1 MSKSFI
7 HSFTALFLFV
17 LLILASVSGILAPI
31 TDYGRMGANVL
42 MIPFAAVF
50 FKINNFFGVVEN
62 IRDLA
67 AQNDI
72 LGKQIEEL
80 TGELAVL
87 EKEGQENRI
96 LREALGF
103 KQNTKLKLIPAEVIT
118 LDPLKGDVRVTLNRG
133 SNQGVSAQD
142 AVVVSGNVMVG
153 VIAEVS
159 DNTSQMDIVTSSQVN
174 INAQNTSGKASGLVK
189 GEHGLGLLFDLVSQN
204 EAITLGD
211 KIVTSGLSGLYPKNL
226 LIGAVSEIR
235 SSSSELFQR
244 ASVIPAAN
252 LRELRVVF
260 IVKNE

>member
-7 HSFTALFLFV
+7 HSFIALFLFA
-17 LLILASVSGILAPI
+17 LLMLANVSGILAPI
-31 TDYGRMGANVL
+31 IDYSRTGVNFL
-42 MIPFAAVF
+42 MTPFAAVF
-50 FKINNFFGVVEN
+50 SKINNFFEVVGN
-62 IRDLA
+62 IRNLA

-87 EKEGQENRI
+87 EKEEQENRV

-103 KQNTKLKLIPAEVIT
+103 KQNTKLKLIPAEVMT

-142 AVVVSGNVMVG
+142 AVVISGNVMVG

-159 DNTSQMDIVTSSQVN
+159 DNTSQMNLVTSSQVN
-174 INAQNTSGKASGLVK
+174 INAQNTSGKALGLVK
-189 GEHGLGLLFDLVSQN
+189 GDHGLGLLFDLISQN
-204 EAITLGD
+204 EAIASGD

-226 LIGAVSEIR
+226 LIGTVSEIR

-252 LRELRVVF
+252 LRNLRVVF
-260 IVKNE
+260 IAKNE